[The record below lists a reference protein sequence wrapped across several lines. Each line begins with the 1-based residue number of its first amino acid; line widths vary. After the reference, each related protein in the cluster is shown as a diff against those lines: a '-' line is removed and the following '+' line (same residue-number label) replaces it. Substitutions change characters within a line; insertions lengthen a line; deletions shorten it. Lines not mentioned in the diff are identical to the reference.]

1 MGNFAT
7 LACLHRGRPSSIA
20 PGFAWTTQ
28 LVAETR
34 VPIGVKRGARP
45 VATMSTNANRFLMFT
60 PLEGGR
66 ATRPSDPVTIDAF
79 VVLPDPVHA
88 IWTLPTEEARCLAT
102 LRLITNRLA
111 TERVQ

>member
-1 MGNFAT
+1 
-7 LACLHRGRPSSIA
+7 
-20 PGFAWTTQ
+20 
-28 LVAETR
+28 